1 MFGTIPVSRRARDI
15 DNRPGA
21 KLFETHQPV
30 ANAMTRDQIIDAIR
44 MRGERL
50 RELRVASLHI
60 FGSMARDEAGPESD
74 VDVLVDFEGPPSFD
88 RYMDLKF
95 FLEDLIGRPVDLVT
109 RAAVRP
115 RMRLAIE
122 REAVRVS

>member
-1 MFGTIPVSRRARDI
+1 V
-15 DNRPGA
+15 
-21 KLFETHQPV
+21 
-30 ANAMTRDQIIDAIR
+30 TRNQLIDAIR
-44 MRGERL
+44 ARGERL

-122 REAVRVS
+122 REAIRVS